1 MLITG
6 LPFAGFL
13 MSLLLTRASS
23 HRSGAHTWY
32 REGARPSGDCPWASG
47 LLATT
52 HETAHLNS
60 YETDLGKD
68 NTGKNQKDLYRNGRD
83 SSESSL
89 DPQLDQQ
96 PCPKLILK
104 VVA

>member
-1 MLITG
+1 MAPG
-6 LPFAGFL
+6 
-13 MSLLLTRASS
+13 
-23 HRSGAHTWY
+23 RSEALW
-32 REGARPSGDCPWASG
+32 RRPWASG
-47 LLATT
+47 SLATT
-52 HETAHLNS
+52 HETSHLSS

-68 NTGKNQKDLYRNGRD
+68 DTGKNQKDLYRNGRD

-89 DPQLDQQ
+89 DPQLDLQ